1 MAEVEENVRE
11 TEVAQNGNKQVVREK
26 TSTASSEET
35 IVTAAN
41 AIWFIVGVIE
51 VLLGLRFI
59 MKLLGA
65 NPNSGFVDF
74 IYTVSGIFVAPFNGI
89 FSTATAEGD
98 VVSSVFDPA
107 TLVAMLIYVLLGW
120 GLVKLLTLNKRDAE
134 V

>member
-74 IYTVSGIFVAPFNGI
+74 IYAVSGIFVAPFNGI

-107 TLVAMLIYVLLGW
+107 TLVAMLMYVLLGW
-120 GLVKLLTLNKRDAE
+120 GLVKLLTLNKRGTE